1 MFEHCL
7 NMCLLFSIIVS
18 AFPTLPTR
26 VNSGLI
32 SSSRDHSWK
41 TRGTIYNAGIKV
53 GLATWKGRVFG
64 LSFSPYFSFVNTCEA
79 KPWLRE
85 KEDNK
90 GPGLEPSRQGGSS
103 GIPGCSGIW
112 LEGSKKERHIGSKGE
127 PGTDCT

>member
-7 NMCLLFSIIVS
+7 NTYLFCSIIVS

-26 VNSGLI
+26 VNAGLI
-32 SSSRDHSWK
+32 SSSRNHSCQ

-53 GLATWKGRVFG
+53 RLATWKGRALPLDY
-64 LSFSPYFSFVNTCEA
+64 LSNPYFSFVNTSEA

-90 GPGLEPSRQGGSS
+90 GPDSKPADKVEAVAPLAVQGST
-103 GIPGCSGIW
+103 
-112 LEGSKKERHIGSKGE
+112 RRF
-127 PGTDCT
+127 